1 VIFTINRDTRIEKL
15 RINEA
20 HQRLQIRNP
29 ESEIE
34 LAMSLKRVAI
44 ALIALV
50 GLFASTSIAQKT
62 RPAPPAHT
70 DNQKQKPSVKP
81 QDKDDDIETSD
92 DSVRLGTEL
101 VNLTFSAVDRN
112 NRVIGDIR
120 QEEISVLEDGRPQP
134 LFTFKRETTLPINIA
149 ILMDLSGSQE
159 YTFPQEKM
167 AAGEFLRSVIRAG
180 KDSAAILTFQD
191 DVDLVQGL
199 TSRIETLNR
208 AFDEIQYSRRF
219 SAGSSRRQ
227 ATALYDAV
235 YITADEVLSRDS
247 NRGAANDDNVIR
259 KAVILLTD
267 GADNASSRKLEEAI
281 DRAWRSGVVI
291 YAIGIGDRFRF
302 EGIREDV
309 LRKMSEE
316 TGGRAYFPH
325 GPDDLLDDFRQIES
339 ELRSQYLVAYSPSNS
354 SHDGRFR
361 RIEVRL
367 AARPD
372 VRIIHRRGYYAA
384 TEEVK
389 K

>member
-1 VIFTINRDTRIEKL
+1 MTSKRI
-15 RINEA
+15 
-20 HQRLQIRNP
+20 
-29 ESEIE
+29 
-34 LAMSLKRVAI
+34 AI

-50 GLFASTSIAQKT
+50 GLFASTSVAQKT
-62 RPAPPAHT
+62 RPAPPART
-70 DNQKQKPSVKP
+70 DASGNQKPRPNVKP
-81 QDKDDDIETSD
+81 QDRDDDVETGD

-101 VNLTFSAVDRN
+101 VNLTFSAVDRS
-112 NRVIGDIR
+112 NRVISDIR
-120 QEEISVLEDGRPQP
+120 QEEIAILEDGRPQQI
-134 LFTFKRETTLPINIA
+134 FTFKRETTLPINIA

-199 TSRIETLNR
+199 TSRIDTLNR

-219 SAGSSRRQ
+219 GAGSSRRQ

-235 YITADEVLSRDS
+235 YITADEVLSRDG
-247 NRGAANDDNVIR
+247 NRGAVSDDNVTR
-259 KAVILLTD
+259 RAVILLTD

-302 EGIREDV
+302 EGVREDV
-309 LRKMSEE
+309 LRRMSEE

>member
-1 VIFTINRDTRIEKL
+1 MSSKRI
-15 RINEA
+15 
-20 HQRLQIRNP
+20 
-29 ESEIE
+29 
-34 LAMSLKRVAI
+34 AI
-44 ALIALV
+44 ALVALI
-50 GLFASTSIAQKT
+50 GLFASTVVAQKT
-62 RPAPPAHT
+62 RPAAPPAPSSQKNKPNAKPPQQDPDDGIAT
-70 DNQKQKPSVKP
+70 D
-81 QDKDDDIETSD
+81 D

-120 QEEISVLEDGRPQP
+120 QEELSILEDGRPQQI
-134 LFTFKRETTLPINIA
+134 FTFKRETTLPINIA

-159 YTFPQEKM
+159 YTFPQEKT

-219 SAGSSRRQ
+219 GGGSSRRQ

-247 NRGAANDDNVIR
+247 NRSALSDDNVTR
-259 KAVILLTD
+259 RAVILLTD

-302 EGIREDV
+302 EGVREDV
-309 LRKMSEE
+309 LRRMSEE

-339 ELRSQYLVAYSPSNS
+339 ELRSQYLVAYTPSNP